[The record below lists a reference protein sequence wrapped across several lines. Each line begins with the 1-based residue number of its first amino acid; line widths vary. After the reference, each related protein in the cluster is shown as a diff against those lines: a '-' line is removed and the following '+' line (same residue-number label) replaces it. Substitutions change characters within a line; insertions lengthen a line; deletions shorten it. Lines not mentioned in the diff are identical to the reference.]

1 MKRPE
6 APADRLV
13 RVRVQIKR
21 VIQMQNTVEK
31 SIDQAHQQ
39 WAMLNLQLANLMEEM
54 EQLATSLTTEEKAA
68 VPTITPEN
76 LAELRTRI
84 PHPYLADSPSER
96 CEGCENELGDVRVQ
110 IQPDEHQRFED
121 ALPAHHAQIAVL
133 KARLLAAER
142 ERDEVRKAL
151 LLASVSF
158 GSMAERMIDEGEGPY
173 ESYASHCI
181 AERNEARRVL
191 LNGSAT
197 NSIKAKVA

>member
-1 MKRPE
+1 VKRPE

-13 RVRVQIKR
+13 RVRAQIKR
-21 VIQMQNTVEK
+21 VVQMQNTVEK
-31 SIDQAHQQ
+31 NIDQAHQQ
-39 WAMLNLQLANLMEEM
+39 WAVPRRMLNLQLANLMEEM

-133 KARLLAAER
+133 KSRLLAAER
-142 ERDEVRKAL
+142 ERDAL
-151 LLASVSF
+151 ADLLSLDSTW
-158 GSMAERMIDEGEGPY
+158 GSAQW
-173 ESYASHCI
+173 I
-181 AERNEARRVL
+181 AWAKKHTEARV
-191 LNGSAT
+191 
-197 NSIKAKVA
+197 